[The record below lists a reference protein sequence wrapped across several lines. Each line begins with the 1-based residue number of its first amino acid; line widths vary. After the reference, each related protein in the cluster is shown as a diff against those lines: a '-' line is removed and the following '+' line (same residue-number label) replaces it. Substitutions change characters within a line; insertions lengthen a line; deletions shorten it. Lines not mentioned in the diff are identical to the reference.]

1 MTSVIGLDIGGAN
14 LKASDG
20 INRTI
25 ERPFPMWKNPDGL
38 PEALRSLASALETN
52 REQSVAFR
60 SAKERPFAERKTTH
74 LIAVTMTG
82 ELADCFRTKVE
93 GVDRILDSVEA
104 AFPAA
109 DIRVWQT
116 GAEFFTVDEARE
128 FPILV
133 AAANW
138 HALATWAGRACPV
151 GAALLIDIG
160 STTTDIIP
168 LSNGT
173 PVTEGGI
180 DPARLISG
188 ELVYTGVRRTPLCA
202 LAPHLD
208 FRGQRIGVAAELFAT
223 MRDVH
228 LWLSSIPESPD
239 DCDSANGRPATR
251 EFARD
256 RLVRMLCA
264 DSAEIDERETD
275 DLARQ
280 WAALQRTQIREGVER
295 VLARQS
301 GPPRMVLLSG
311 EGEFI
316 ARQVLLEIPALAG
329 VQTLSLA
336 RVLGPEHSVGA
347 CAYAVARLAAERP

>member
-1 MTSVIGLDIGGAN
+1 MRTLIGIDIGGAN

-20 INRTI
+20 MHRTV
-25 ERPFPMWKNPDGL
+25 ERPFPMWRDPGGL
-38 PEALRSLASALETN
+38 AKALTSMASTLGACGET
-52 REQSVAFR
+52 SV
-60 SAKERPFAERKTTH
+60 
-74 LIAVTMTG
+74 AVTMTG
-82 ELADCFRTKVE
+82 ELADCFRTKAE
-93 GVDRILDSVEA
+93 GVNRILRSVED
-104 AFPAA
+104 AFPDAE
-109 DIRVWQT
+109 IRVWQT

-138 HALATWAGRACPV
+138 HALATWAGRACPQ

-168 LSNGT
+168 LSHGM
-173 PVTEGGI
+173 PVHEGGT
-180 DPARLISG
+180 DPTRLRSG

-202 LAPHLD
+202 LAPQIQ
-208 FRGQRIGVAAELFAT
+208 FRGQPIGIAAELFAT

-228 LWLSSIPESPD
+228 LWLGSLPESPD
-239 DCDSANGRPATR
+239 DSDTANGRPATR

-280 WAALQRTQIREGVER
+280 WAALQRTQIREAVER

-301 GPPRMVLLSG
+301 DPPCMVLLSG

-316 ARQVLLEIPALAG
+316 ARQVLREIPSLAG
-329 VQTLSLA
+329 VETLSLA
-336 RVLGPEHSVGA
+336 GVLGPEHSVGA
-347 CAYAVARLAAERP
+347 CAYAVARLAAERPM

>member
-1 MTSVIGLDIGGAN
+1 MRSVIGLDIGGAN

-20 INRTI
+20 ISRTM
-25 ERPFPMWKNPDGL
+25 ELPFPMWKNPDGL
-38 PEALRSLASALETN
+38 AAALRSITSAFPDVPDT
-52 REQSVAFR
+52 
-60 SAKERPFAERKTTH
+60 
-74 LIAVTMTG
+74 IAVTMTG
-82 ELADCFRTKVE
+82 ELADCFRTKAE
-93 GVDRILDSVEA
+93 GVDRILGSVEA
-104 AFPAA
+104 AFPGAE
-109 DIRVWQT
+109 IRIWQT
-116 GAEFFTVDEARE
+116 GAEFFSPDEARE

-138 HALATWAGRACPV
+138 HALATWAGRACPL
-151 GAALLIDIG
+151 GDSLLIDIG
-160 STTTDIIP
+160 STTTDMIP

-173 PVTEGGI
+173 PVTAGGT
-180 DPARLISG
+180 DPTRLLSG

-202 LAPHLD
+202 LAPQIE

-223 MRDVH
+223 TRDVH
-228 LWLSSIPESPD
+228 LWLGSIPESDD
-239 DCDSANGRPATR
+239 DCDTANGRPATR

-264 DSAEIDERETD
+264 DSAEIDDRETA

-280 WAALQRTQIREGVER
+280 WASIQRSQIREAVEQ

-301 GPPRMVLLSG
+301 GPPRLVLLSG

-316 ARQVLLEIPALAG
+316 ARQVLREIPALAG
-329 VQTLSLA
+329 VETLSLA
-336 RVLGPEHSVGA
+336 SVLGPEHSVGA

>member
-1 MTSVIGLDIGGAN
+1 MRTVIGLDIGGAN

-20 INRTI
+20 ISRTM

-38 PEALRSLASALETN
+38 ADALRSVG
-52 REQSVAFR
+52 SVL
-60 SAKERPFAERKTTH
+60 PTTPDT
-74 LIAVTMTG
+74 IAVTMTG
-82 ELADCFRTKVE
+82 ELADCFRTKAE
-93 GVDRILDSVEA
+93 GVDRILGSVEA

-109 DIRVWQT
+109 EIRVWQT
-116 GAEFFTVDEARE
+116 GAEFFTTDEARE

-138 HALATWAGRACPV
+138 HALATWAGRACPS
-151 GAALLIDIG
+151 GNSLLIDIG

-168 LSNGT
+168 LSNGL
-173 PVTEGGI
+173 PIPEGST
-180 DPARLISG
+180 DPTRLWSG

-202 LAPHLD
+202 LAPQIV

-223 MRDVH
+223 LRDVH
-228 LWLSSIPESPD
+228 LWLGSLPEAPG
-239 DCDSANGRPATR
+239 DCDTADGRPATR
-251 EFARD
+251 EFSRD

-264 DSAEIDERETD
+264 DSDEIDERETD

-280 WAALQRTQIREGVER
+280 WASLQQRQIRNAVER
-295 VLARQS
+295 VLSRQS

-316 ARQVLLEIPALAG
+316 ARQIHVDISELVG
-329 VQTLSLA
+329 VETLSLA

-347 CAYAVARLAAERP
+347 CAYAVARLAAEAYCV